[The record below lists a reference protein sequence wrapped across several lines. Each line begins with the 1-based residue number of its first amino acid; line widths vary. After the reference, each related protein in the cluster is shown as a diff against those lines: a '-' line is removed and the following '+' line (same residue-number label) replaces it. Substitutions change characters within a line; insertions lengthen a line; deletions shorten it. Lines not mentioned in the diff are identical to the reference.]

1 MKSIKA
7 SKNTEIKLVLNNPL
21 IKLSLLNIKSS
32 INSLY
37 SKKKQYNQIIQ
48 HELLIKKLS
57 ENIDT
62 FFNIRNKHYIQFIKN
77 INYIN
82 DVFFD
87 EEKKFEN
94 YKYKFKDRKKLYH

>member
-37 SKKKQYNQIIQ
+37 SKKKQYN
-48 HELLIKKLS
+48 
-57 ENIDT
+57 
-62 FFNIRNKHYIQFIKN
+62 
-77 INYIN
+77 
-82 DVFFD
+82 
-87 EEKKFEN
+87 
-94 YKYKFKDRKKLYH
+94 